1 MNFKSLKDT
10 ELMNQFKTLV
20 DRENR
25 LTAEIVDYIKEIS
38 TRRLYLKNHSSL
50 FDFLTKEMGYS
61 NASAQRRIDAAK
73 MMKDLPQ
80 TKVALASGELN
91 LSQAAMVE
99 QMFRFK
105 KKQDPGCELTVEDK
119 ARCLDVIKNKTTE
132 NSQQALCAEL
142 DIKPIVREKK
152 RVQQDESVR
161 LEITL
166 NKDQMAIVQR
176 AREVLSHSLPEAT
189 NAELFTYLAE
199 FLIQKRDP
207 LVKKP
212 AKTRAAKSHTSEAE
226 VKSELGVD
234 LTPVATAT
242 SASEAP
248 APTTP
253 NIRRKLPAATI
264 RAVHQRDVCCQWRD
278 HETGEICGT

>member
-1 MNFKSLKDT
+1 
-10 ELMNQFKTLV
+10 
-20 DRENR
+20 
-25 LTAEIVDYIKEIS
+25 
-38 TRRLYLKNHSSL
+38 
-50 FDFLTKEMGYS
+50 
-61 NASAQRRIDAAK
+61 
-73 MMKDLPQ
+73 
-80 TKVALASGELN
+80 
-91 LSQAAMVE
+91 MVE

-105 KKQDPGCELTVEDK
+105 KKQDPDCELTVEDK

-142 DIKPIVREKK
+142 DIKPIVKEKK
-152 RVQQDESVR
+152 RLQQDESVR

-176 AREVLSHSLPEAT
+176 AREVLSHTLPGAT

-212 AKTRAAKSHTSEAE
+212 AKARAAKTPASEAE
-226 VKSELGVD
+226 VKN
-234 LTPVATAT
+234 TAT
-242 SASEAP
+242 
-248 APTTP
+248 PT
-253 NIRRKLPAATI
+253 RRKLPAATI

-278 HETGEICGT
+278 RETGEICGTRFQTQADHIKPIWAGGSDELENMQILCAAHNRLKYRLEAGIHSH

>member
-1 MNFKSLKDT
+1 
-10 ELMNQFKTLV
+10 
-20 DRENR
+20 
-25 LTAEIVDYIKEIS
+25 
-38 TRRLYLKNHSSL
+38 
-50 FDFLTKEMGYS
+50 
-61 NASAQRRIDAAK
+61 
-73 MMKDLPQ
+73 
-80 TKVALASGELN
+80 
-91 LSQAAMVE
+91 
-99 QMFRFK
+99 MFRFK
-105 KKQDPGCELTVEDK
+105 KKQDPGCELTIEDK

-166 NKDQMAIVQR
+166 NKDQMAMVQR
-176 AREVLSHSLPEAT
+176 AREVLSHILPGAT

-212 AKTRAAKSHTSEAE
+212 TKRTAKTQTSEAE

-234 LTPVATAT
+234 LTPVVAAT
-242 SASEAP
+242 SEAEVPVPAS
-248 APTTP
+248 P

-278 HETGEICGT
+278 RETGQICGTRFQTQADHIQPLWAGGSDELENIQILCAAHNRLKYRQEAGIRSH